1 MDLQDLEN
9 YIETSEVSEI
19 DDQDFGVIITPDG
32 RLKMLLLPD
41 EIESSEQVPDIM
53 TKILSLFESQSMSS
67 QGHTIH

>member
-9 YIETSEVSEI
+9 YIETNEVSEI
-19 DDQDFGVIITPDG
+19 DDNDFGIIITPDG

-41 EIESSEQVPDIM
+41 DYETPENVPEIMS
-53 TKILSLFESQSMSS
+53 KILSLFESQTISS